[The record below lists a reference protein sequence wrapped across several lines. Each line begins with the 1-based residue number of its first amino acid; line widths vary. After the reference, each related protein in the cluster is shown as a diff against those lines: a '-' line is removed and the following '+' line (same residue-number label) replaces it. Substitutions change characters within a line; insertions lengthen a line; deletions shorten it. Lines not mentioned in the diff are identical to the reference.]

1 MENKN
6 DNLDN
11 KIINKKDNEEE
22 EKKEEVKKEEEKE
35 DKEKEKEEEKK
46 EEVKKEEEK
55 EDEEVK
61 KEEVK
66 KEEDKKE
73 EDKKEEDKKEEVKK
87 EEEKTEE
94 VKKEEEEKEEE
105 KKKEDK
111 KEEEKKED
119 KKEEDKKEEKKKEE
133 KKEEVKKEEEKKEE
147 KKEEDKK
154 EEVKK
159 EEEKKITQEKTK
171 TKTKQEIS
179 QEFKEFILQKNEEEL
194 FCLDCGGRIEID
206 FQSSLGTFYSNF
218 DEFENLFQYSL
229 NCCLP
234 CLEKIIKKFNNP
246 KQKNEENIPKKIE
259 QENNSEE
266 DLNKE
271 EAKLENEIKI
281 LNEQIKQSEL
291 KLKEEESKF
300 QISIEKLKEATD
312 EENKF
317 LSDFRNLEKDA
328 YILEKEKTYVENR
341 NKLYE
346 TISKKFTYS
355 NLLTDLFDISFDEKF
370 GTINGCKFSDNLGSG
385 DEVNAGWGYI
395 AFLTKLLSIKY
406 EFKSNNLKIYLEGN
420 YSKMIEGDNYYELSF
435 SSGSRT
441 LEYFNEAMKKYLC
454 YLKEFTNHLI
464 TYKKITIDI
473 DDFKFNIDGDKIN
486 GKSIVFSEQTKN
498 FDWPECM
505 KYLLTILKFLITKT
519 LGDENQSYRNL
530 VEETLI
536 INKQQTK

>member
-1 MENKN
+1 MENKI
-6 DNLDN
+6 DNLEN
-11 KIINKKDNEEE
+11 NIINNEE
-22 EKKEEVKKEEEKE
+22 EKKEE
-35 DKEKEKEEEKK
+35 EEKK
-46 EEVKKEEEK
+46 IEEE
-55 EDEEVK
+55 
-61 KEEVK
+61 
-66 KEEDKKE
+66 
-73 EDKKEEDKKEEVKK
+73 
-87 EEEKTEE
+87 
-94 VKKEEEEKEEE
+94 
-105 KKKEDK
+105 
-111 KEEEKKED
+111 
-119 KKEEDKKEEKKKEE
+119 
-133 KKEEVKKEEEKKEE
+133 KKEEEKKEE
-147 KKEEDKK
+147 E
-154 EEVKK
+154 KK
-159 EEEKKITQEKTK
+159 EEEKKNEEEKK
-171 TKTKQEIS
+171 EEEIKNSQVKKDIQSKQEIS
-179 QEFKEFILQKNEEEL
+179 SEFREFILQKNEEEL
-194 FCLDCGGRIEID
+194 FCFDCGRKYKID

-218 DEFENLFQYSL
+218 EEFENLFQYSL

-234 CLEKIIKKFNNP
+234 CLEKIIKKFNNT
-246 KQKNEENIPKKIE
+246 KQKNEENKSKEETKI
-259 QENNSEE
+259 QISEE
-266 DLNKE
+266 ELNE
-271 EAKLENEIKI
+271 EEKNIENEINS

-300 QISIEKLKEATD
+300 QISIEKLKVATD

-341 NKLYE
+341 NKLFE

-406 EFKSNNLKIYLEGN
+406 EFKSKNLKIYLEGN
-420 YSKMIEGDNYYELSF
+420 YSKMIEGENYYELSF

-441 LEYFNEAMKKYLC
+441 LEFFNEAMKKYLC

-536 INKQQTK
+536 INKQPK